1 MKYTAALAALAT
13 AVLAVP
19 NGVIDLG
26 DGVKLVPREPRAAR
40 RLEALR
46 EMRRGLKITAAEN
59 DADAATNNTEAS
71 YSTNWSGAV
80 QIGTGYDSVSGTIV
94 VPTPSV
100 PSGGSS
106 LKQYA
111 ASAWVGIDG
120 DTCTTAILQSGV
132 DFYAGRGGVSFDAW
146 YEWYPDY
153 AYTFSGFSVSA
164 GDTIVMS
171 VEATTKKSG
180 TVTLENTTTGKTATH
195 TFSAQSGSLC
205 EYNAEWIVEDFQ
217 SGLSLVP
224 FADFDSVTFTGCSP
238 SVSGSTIID
247 IRQSGSVL
255 TSCSTSGTSEVTC
268 DYIG

>member
-1 MKYTAALAALAT
+1 MKYAAALAAFAT
-13 AVLAVP
+13 AALAVP

-26 DGVKLVPREPRAAR
+26 DGVKLIPREPRAAR
-40 RLEALR
+40 RVEALR
-46 EMRRGLKITAAEN
+46 EMRRGLKITDGEN
-59 DADAATNNTEAS
+59 AATNNSDVS

-80 QIGTGYDSVSGTIV
+80 QIGTGYDSITGTIE

-106 LKQYA
+106 RKQYA

-120 DTCTTAILQSGV
+120 DTCSTAILQTGI

-153 AYTFSGFSVSA
+153 AYTFSGITISE

-171 VEATTKKSG
+171 VDATSKKAG
-180 TVTLENTTTGKTATH
+180 TVTIENSTTGKTVTH
-195 TFSAQSGSLC
+195 SFSAETDELC
-205 EYNAEWIVEDFQ
+205 EYNAEWIVEDFE

-224 FADFDSVTFTGCSP
+224 FADFGTVTFTDCSP

-247 IRQSGSVL
+247 IRQSGEVL
-255 TSCSTSGTSEVTC
+255 TSCSTSGTTEVTC
-268 DYIG
+268 EYTG